1 VRRNNNHRSLT
12 LKEQEF
18 RFWPTSII
26 DAAEIMGFL
35 DVLRRLF
42 RRLGKKPGTTETKK
56 SEEEEE
62 AEIEELVA
70 LDII

>member
-1 VRRNNNHRSLT
+1 
-12 LKEQEF
+12 
-18 RFWPTSII
+18 
-26 DAAEIMGFL
+26 MGFL

-42 RRLGKKPGTTETKK
+42 RRPGKEPGSTESKK